1 MLGSDT
7 RAGRAATAGRREI
20 NHARGAAATAARVAQ
35 AAAAALLLLATAAPA
50 LAQPFPAEQ
59 AATPAAG
66 PSLTQRGIPAEA
78 TAENGVLARERALA
92 AGRRLAWERLASEAG
107 ASPGSLSDNQIEAMV
122 ASIVI
127 EQERVT
133 PTRYSGRI
141 TVNFNPSRVRS
152 ALGSRATAA
161 ARPEAAPAERGDGTA
176 ALPSVAAPQGP
187 PASNWVEA
195 VATYRS
201 LNEWI
206 ELRRRLPAPGPSR
219 PWTSSASPWTRRGS
233 ASACARRP
241 GGGRGAWPRSAS
253 PWCRSAGA
261 GRAKPGGWALPEG
274 GDAGRRP
281 TAGRGG
287 GGRGR
292 RDPARG
298 ARHARHPAQP
308 HHHGPALRRAGH
320 GLADPERA
328 ARPRL
333 LLVRRRRRVR
343 RGGRLAGAGAER
355 PLRLGAIL
363 DPMADKLLLVCVYV
377 TLAAIGVL
385 PDWLA
390 ILVVF
395 RDLVIVGGVLVLWVL
410 GQPPA
415 IRPMMLS
422 KLNTALQ
429 IALAAVALLLA
440 GFDLRADG
448 LLSAMVWTVAG
459 TTLASGAIYVAAA
472 LRKQRGGQRGGG
484 EGA

>member
-1 MLGSDT
+1 MLRSDT

-20 NHARGAAATAARVAQ
+20 NHARGAAATAARVGL
-35 AAAAALLLLATAAPA
+35 AAASAALLLLATAAPA

-206 ELRRRLPAPGPSR
+206 ELRRRLTGAGPVASVDVVGIAVDAARVRIGLRAPAQAAAGELAALGIAMVPVRGAAPGETWR
-219 PWTSSASPWTRRGS
+219 VGLA
-233 ASACARRP
+233 
-241 GGGRGAWPRSAS
+241 GGG
-253 PWCRSAGA
+253 
-261 GRAKPGGWALPEG
+261 
-274 GDAGRRP
+274 
-281 TAGRGG
+281 
-287 GGRGR
+287 
-292 RDPARG
+292 
-298 ARHARHPAQP
+298 
-308 HHHGPALRRAGH
+308 
-320 GLADPERA
+320 
-328 ARPRL
+328 
-333 LLVRRRRRVR
+333 
-343 RGGRLAGAGAER
+343 
-355 PLRLGAIL
+355 
-363 DPMADKLLLVCVYV
+363 
-377 TLAAIGVL
+377 
-385 PDWLA
+385 
-390 ILVVF
+390 
-395 RDLVIVGGVLVLWVL
+395 
-410 GQPPA
+410 
-415 IRPMMLS
+415 
-422 KLNTALQ
+422 
-429 IALAAVALLLA
+429 
-440 GFDLRADG
+440 
-448 LLSAMVWTVAG
+448 
-459 TTLASGAIYVAAA
+459 
-472 LRKQRGGQRGGG
+472 
-484 EGA
+484 